1 MGLTLNT
8 SNGQITLSSSTAG
21 NYEVTR
27 TVTNTPG
34 NLSTSAT
41 DIVIINPADSA
52 AFSYSGSPYD
62 IASASNPTPT
72 VTGLPGGTFSS
83 TRDSFTF
90 SGTASRGNT
99 SYIDTGYTGINNST
113 EFSMSFWLKTEDIN
127 ATTNPLQDN
136 SFFGNRT
143 SGGPSN
149 DGISGQLHTNI
160 NNNKIFYFYVDYPT
174 SWVTFNPG
182 LTNNDWINLVI
193 FYNGSFTGSDSATQN
208 AGRFKVYLNGSP
220 KSLTFNGNIPSS
232 ISGTT
237 NNNLW
242 IGSGPR
248 VSYGWSG
255 EISNFA
261 LWNTNQVANI
271 NNIYNSGTPQV
282 TYNVNP
288 TIWYKT
294 DGSSTFSSGTWT
306 LPNAANPGTN
316 NGTGYNLP
324 QTALNS
330 LDINSTTGLISL
342 SSSSLGT
349 FPVTYDTTG
358 ATGSLCPAT
367 STQSVQLVNTNFN
380 FPSAVCNATGSPDV
394 APTNFIFGQGG
405 SFSMTPSS
413 GLAINNNSS
422 SANFG
427 TISPAGSTPGTY
439 TIKYEIG
446 NNFTTKDVTS
456 SSVLAPL
463 TTTNT
468 STLSF
473 NGTSSYI
480 DAGSSSDF
488 QFQASDSFTI
498 SAWIYPTVSK
508 ADRQMIIGNRNWAT
522 NPYQGWDL
530 RTSLQGGIN
539 RIEMTLDSGT
549 TYAQYYTTT
558 GVSLNQW
565 HHVIVVYDASLST
578 IGDRFSFYSNGSLV
592 GKAANYAQIPATT
605 TYATKLTIG
614 AIQDQNGSEYAFWNG
629 KIDEVAIWNRVLT
642 SCDAV
647 GIYQA
652 SSNGTTADLST
663 VYPSN
668 LKYYNRMGD

>member
-143 SGGPSN
+143 SGGPN

-380 FPSAVCNATGSPDV
+380 FPTNVCNATGSPDI
-394 APTNFIFGQGG
+394 APTNFISGQGG

-427 TISPAGSTPGTY
+427 TISPTGSTAGTYAITY
-439 TIKYEIG
+439 TIG
-446 NNFTTKDVTS
+446 SNSTTKNVTS
-456 SSVLAPL
+456 DTVLNPS

-480 DAGSSSDF
+480 QVPNSTDFDFGTGDFTWSLWVDYQVHANYSGLLVTGITNNEYRLKFQGSGQYLYLQNADG
-488 QFQASDSFTI
+488 DSQVANLGTNITGTGWHHLCLVRSLGTI
-498 SAWIYPTVSK
+498 
-508 ADRQMIIGNRNWAT
+508 
-522 NPYQGWDL
+522 
-530 RTSLQGGIN
+530 
-539 RIEMTLDSGT
+539 T
-549 TYAQYYTTT
+549 TYLDGSAVDTDSRA
-558 GVSLNQW
+558 GNVN
-565 HHVIVVYDASLST
+565 
-578 IGDRFSFYSNGSLV
+578 SNGNDLLI
-592 GKAANYAQIPATT
+592 GK
-605 TYATKLTIG
+605 
-614 AIQDQNGSEYAFWNG
+614 NGNDYFNG
-629 KIDEVAIWNRVLT
+629 KMDEIAMWNKAIT
-642 SCDAV
+642 SCDVV

>member
-136 SFFGNRT
+136 SFFGNRI
-143 SGGPSN
+143 SGGPN

-174 SWVTFNPG
+174 SYVTFNPG

-248 VSYGWSG
+248 VTYGWSG

-271 NNIYNSGTPQV
+271 NNIYNSGTGQV

-380 FPSAVCNATGSPDV
+380 FPTNVCNASGSPTIL
-394 APTNFIFGQGG
+394 PTNFISGQDGTFTISPTSG
-405 SFSMTPSS
+405 SPGIDATS
-413 GLAINNNSS
+413 GLL
-422 SANFG
+422 
-427 TISPAGSTPGTY
+427 SPAGSTPGTY
-439 TIKYEIG
+439 AITYTIG
-446 NNFTTKDVTS
+446 SNSTTKNVTS
-456 SSVLAPL
+456 DAVLNPS

-480 DAGSSSDF
+480 QVPNSTDFDFGTGDFTWSLWVDYQVHANYSGLLVTGITNNEYRLKFQGSGQYLYLQNADG
-488 QFQASDSFTI
+488 DSQVANLGTNITGTGWHHLCLVRSLGTI
-498 SAWIYPTVSK
+498 
-508 ADRQMIIGNRNWAT
+508 
-522 NPYQGWDL
+522 
-530 RTSLQGGIN
+530 
-539 RIEMTLDSGT
+539 T
-549 TYAQYYTTT
+549 TYLDGSAVDTDSRA
-558 GVSLNQW
+558 GNVN
-565 HHVIVVYDASLST
+565 
-578 IGDRFSFYSNGSLV
+578 SNGNDLLI
-592 GKAANYAQIPATT
+592 GK
-605 TYATKLTIG
+605 
-614 AIQDQNGSEYAFWNG
+614 NGNDYFNG
-629 KIDEVAIWNRVLT
+629 KMDEIAMWNKAIT
-642 SCDAV
+642 SCDVV

-652 SSNGTTADLST
+652 SSNGITADLST